1 MLAIGDAGGVFLAQ
15 AIQRSRLEDV
25 RKCMIESTS
34 FSTLVATR
42 ALPAAMYRRA
52 GLLAQVLLYAATTAI
67 YLWFYWHNPAR
78 PVSSSQPGWIGWF
91 DQGFYYKAAL
101 AWAHGNLDPAQHW
114 YLPGYTLFA
123 APFAALMPL
132 HAFLLPDLIALL
144 AATWLFGRLAER
156 VAPELPSA
164 GLVGSVVFFVC
175 SVALPTLRDVWV
187 VPNSSSLSTPIIY
200 AALLSTVLFCRD
212 GGRPVWVFLAALA
225 CCALAGMRPSDS
237 MAPTV
242 AAAAGIG
249 VSLLIHRGGVRRIS
263 LSVVGGLLGAA
274 VIAGTLGLAYYALY
288 GTAKSGYVQLS
299 MMLGFEW
306 RLLPLRWVLLVLD
319 PRPVLAD
326 GKGLIE
332 GFPWI
337 VPGMA
342 GCAAALVVPAV
353 RARGLRLV
361 NAVVVGG
368 ACLHVAIY
376 LCYRD
381 LHPGGLFQFSNF
393 HYFKWVLPV
402 MALYAVRFG
411 WALAVGP
418 QRVATALVGVV
429 PLVILLPWRISLDAV
444 TPPVPLAPSYSGL
457 ALNFTADFNDV
468 HNVLMVPTNADPGRL
483 YGGGH
488 SLDIGGRNWGF
499 VEFRAYPQPGGFML
513 TPLRPLGA
521 GPAVLKL
528 EPGTGAFR
536 TSALPV
542 LARQNIVFG
551 VPCLVWSERRACGP
565 TELIPP
571 VMLPASG
578 VLTFDGEDLSALPS
592 GWSYVELSSR
602 FTDGRLATMRFRVP
616 AEMVGRKLKL
626 EMIAGAYQPLKT
638 AQLRARMQVNG
649 VEVAQWKFPSANRI
663 TVSAEVPA
671 GAIGADGIATLAL
684 RIDNPRSRRDYD
696 VNSND
701 TRALGLLV
709 NQVKLTPTN

>member
-1 MLAIGDAGGVFLAQ
+1 
-15 AIQRSRLEDV
+15 
-25 RKCMIESTS
+25 
-34 FSTLVATR
+34 
-42 ALPAAMYRRA
+42 
-52 GLLAQVLLYAATTAI
+52 
-67 YLWFYWHNPAR
+67 
-78 PVSSSQPGWIGWF
+78 
-91 DQGFYYKAAL
+91 
-101 AWAHGNLDPAQHW
+101 
-114 YLPGYTLFA
+114 
-123 APFAALMPL
+123 
-132 HAFLLPDLIALL
+132 
-144 AATWLFGRLAER
+144 
-156 VAPELPSA
+156 
-164 GLVGSVVFFVC
+164 
-175 SVALPTLRDVWV
+175 
-187 VPNSSSLSTPIIY
+187 
-200 AALLSTVLFCRD
+200 
-212 GGRPVWVFLAALA
+212 
-225 CCALAGMRPSDS
+225 

-242 AAAAGIG
+242 AAAGGIS
-249 VSLLIHRGGVRRIS
+249 VSLLLHRGGVTRIAR
-263 LSVVGGLLGAA
+263 SVFGGLLGALM
-274 VIAGTLGLAYYALY
+274 IAATLGLAYYALY
-288 GTAKSGYVQLS
+288 GTEKSGYVQLS

-337 VPGMA
+337 VPGIA
-342 GCAAALVVPAV
+342 GCAAALLVPAAQ
-353 RARGLRLV
+353 ARGLRLV
-361 NAVVVGG
+361 NAVVIGG
-368 ACLHVAIY
+368 AALHVAIY

-402 MALYAVRFG
+402 LALYAVRLV
-411 WALAVGP
+411 WALVVRP
-418 QRVATALVGVV
+418 QRFAVALVGIV
-429 PLVILLPWRISLDAV
+429 PLVVLLPWRISLDAV
-444 TPPVPLAPSYSGL
+444 APAVPLAPGYSGL
-457 ALNFTADFNDV
+457 ALNVTADVNDV

-499 VEFRAYPQPGGFML
+499 VDFRAYPQPGGFML
-513 TPLRPLGA
+513 TPLRPLGSGA
-521 GPAVLKL
+521 AVLKL

-551 VPCLVWSERRACGP
+551 VPCLIWSERRACGP

-578 VLTFDGEDLSALPS
+578 VLTFDGEDLSALPA

-616 AEMVGRKLKL
+616 AGLIGKKLKL
-626 EMIAGAYQPLKT
+626 EMIAGAYQPLKA

-649 VEVAQWKFPSANRI
+649 VEVAQWKYPNADRI

-671 GAIGADGIATLAL
+671 GVIGGDGIASLAL

-696 VNSND
+696 EKSND

-709 NQVKLTPTN
+709 NQLKLMAVE

>member
-1 MLAIGDAGGVFLAQ
+1 
-15 AIQRSRLEDV
+15 
-25 RKCMIESTS
+25 
-34 FSTLVATR
+34 
-42 ALPAAMYRRA
+42 MYRRA

-488 SLDIGGRNWGF
+488 SVDIGGRNWGF